1 MERACSRQ
9 GRRGAP
15 WKRHFHIEPRGGSAP
30 HERNRREGD
39 RPDPIPNSEVKPLLA
54 ESTAEQV
61 RGRIGRSAHGR
72 RFFCLRRGP
81 QPGETRGRGPPSFRA
96 RAHERL
102 LGEFCAI
109 CGSHCGQ
116 LIALHAAIR
125 RVCCAA
131 SVSLSISEKVARFSS
146 SIISFSIIEFLC
158 FTMLFVRSFTFTC
171 ISTGTI

>member
-1 MERACSRQ
+1 MQPPGSPRAT
-9 GRRGAP
+9 
-15 WKRHFHIEPRGGSAP
+15 WKRHLNIASWGSAP

-72 RFFCLRRGP
+72 RFFCLRRGGRG
-81 QPGETRGRGPPSFRA
+81 PGGPGRGPPFFL
-96 RAHERL
+96 RL
-102 LGEFCAI
+102 GACAPP
-109 CGSHCGQ
+109 
-116 LIALHAAIR
+116 R
-125 RVCCAA
+125 RVLRYLRESLRTINRA
-131 SVSLSISEKVARFSS
+131 SCGYTASLLRCECKFVNFRKGHQFSS
-146 SIISFSIIEFLC
+146 STISFSIIEFLC

>member
-9 GRRGAP
+9 GRRGADLEEALSQRAS
-15 WKRHFHIEPRGGSAP
+15 WGSAP

-39 RPDPIPNSEVKPLLA
+39 HPIPFRTRKLSPSSPHVLGRMAVGVLG
-54 ESTAEQV
+54 V
-61 RGRIGRSAHGR
+61 RLMGGAFCVCAGGPGPGGTRPRPP
-72 RFFCLRRGP
+72 FFC
-81 QPGETRGRGPPSFRA
+81 A
-96 RAHERL
+96 RAHARL
-102 LGEFCAI
+102 LGGALAI

-116 LIALHAAIR
+116 SIALHAAIR

-131 SVSLSISEKVARFSS
+131 TTNLSISDKVAMFSS

-171 ISTGTI
+171 ISTGRI